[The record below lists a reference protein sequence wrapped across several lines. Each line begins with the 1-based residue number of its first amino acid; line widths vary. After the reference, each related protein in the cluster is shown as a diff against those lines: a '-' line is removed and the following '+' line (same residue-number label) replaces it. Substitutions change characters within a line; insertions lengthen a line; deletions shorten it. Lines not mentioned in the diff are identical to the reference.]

1 MSNDWLRNG
10 ALLQDTFWV
19 TLVYSLDLVTFVVP
33 PLLPATITA
42 INVWAQQRL
51 KKKKVYCLSSNY
63 ISQAGSVDLVCFDKV
78 GWPRSCMVIKE
89 CTFIGMVTHRS
100 LVVFPL

>member
-1 MSNDWLRNG
+1 MG
-10 ALLQDTFWV
+10 VLLQNTFWV

-33 PLLPATITA
+33 PLLPATLTA

-78 GWPRSCMVIKE
+78 SRSGCCVVIRK
-89 CTFIGMVTHRS
+89 CAS
-100 LVVFPL
+100 L